1 MARYFSYTSRIPA
14 PGRVDSHVCN
24 SPNIGLNEKPAASL
38 SNSPLKKYL
47 ALNI

>member
-24 SPNIGLNEKPAASL
+24 SPNIGLNEKPTASL